1 MSKGPEFLT
10 FVHQVM
16 TEFMNRFTDCDYTE
30 RQHSAK
36 LKMRLSGLIRATL
49 FFFFFLI
56 KECLS
61 IKICGAVHT
70 LRLKK

>member
-10 FVHQVM
+10 FAHQVM
-16 TEFMNRFTDCDYTE
+16 TDFMNRFTDCDYTE

-36 LKMRLSGLIRATL
+36 LKMRLSGLIRPAL
-49 FFFFFLI
+49 FFFLI

-61 IKICGAVHT
+61 IKIFGAVHT
-70 LRLKK
+70 LRFKK